1 MGRISRSS
9 RSPRQS
15 WISSAGLARRG
26 VPLDGNSST
35 IWFRV
40 VGRPWHGEHYEAPS
54 RSVSPGY
61 FTTLG
66 ARLARGRHFTEDDDT
81 SKPRVAII
89 NQSMA
94 RKFFPGENPIGKQLM
109 YVSSAPGSP
118 LEIVGILEDMKEGP
132 LDEAVPPVLYIPF
145 LQEMQNNFTLVVRT
159 AQSEESLLPTL
170 STILR

>member
-26 VPLDGNSST
+26 VPLDGNGDT

-54 RSVSPGY
+54 RSVSPRY
-61 FTTLG
+61 FTALG
-66 ARLARGRHFTEDDDT
+66 AKLSRGRYFREDEDT

-89 NQSMA
+89 NQAMA
-94 RKFFPGENPIGKQLM
+94 RKYFPGEDPVGKQLA
-109 YVSSAPGSP
+109 YVSIPRPP
-118 LEIVGILEDMKEGP
+118 LEIVGI
-132 LDEAVPPVLYIPF
+132 
-145 LQEMQNNFTLVVRT
+145 
-159 AQSEESLLPTL
+159 
-170 STILR
+170 